1 MNLLPLLFN
10 KRDFEMN
17 KQTVLD
23 RLKDNIEEIR
33 QRFSVKTIAI
43 FGSVARDEAADN
55 SDVDVLVTFEQKAR
69 FDVFM
74 DLKFYL
80 EELLKT
86 GVDLVTDK
94 ALRPQIQKTIEQEII
109 HVA

>member
-1 MNLLPLLFN
+1 
-10 KRDFEMN
+10 MN